1 MIEIY
6 SRDGCQYCKMAAEL
20 LKQKNIDFLEH
31 KLDVNFTR
39 EYLLEKFPTA
49 KTFPVIV
56 VDGYNIGGY
65 SQLTEHLRGS
75 ESNQQL
81 LNERISL

>member
-6 SRDGCQYCKMAAEL
+6 SREGCQYCRMAAQL
-20 LKQKNIDFLEH
+20 LEQKKIDFLEH

-39 EYLLEKFPTA
+39 EHLLEKFPEA

-56 VDGYNIGGY
+56 VDGYRIGGY
-65 SQLTEHLRGS
+65 SELREHLG
-75 ESNQQL
+75 NNDGKQL
-81 LNERISL
+81 LNEAITL